1 MVSDDVP
8 CCPYFSEHPHY
19 AMAEFSPGRE
29 VVCPQANEQ
38 AGGQAGRWA
47 CRQTSNSVPDV
58 WRYVSV
64 YVRCTGMCAP

>member
-38 AGGQAGRWA
+38 AGVQADFKFCTG
-47 CRQTSNSVPDV
+47 CMEVCICV
-58 WRYVSV
+58 CKMYRYVRS
-64 YVRCTGMCAP
+64 MILW